1 MAQTKLPAAMRK
13 QQGFMKEASK
23 RYNAADN
30 IKGYAADGSPI
41 HRVKWLPM
49 VAKVRK
55 EKGGKALGSAS
66 SAKSNVIHSV
76 QSYKVGDYDLENK
89 VVKITANGN
98 IYATT
103 NQARRACPGCKVM
116 ISFSDG
122 TQKEYIYVEKS
133 KAVGAPAPK
142 RKPAIKPIYS

>member
-55 EKGGKALGSAS
+55 EKAGQTKGGAMGAPAS
-66 SAKSNVIHSV
+66 LSNKIVSNIVH
-76 QSYKVGDYDLENK
+76 KVGDTFLGEKIVHIIANKKGFYSTASAQQIHPFAKIYIQLESGR
-89 VVKITANGN
+89 KI
-98 IYATT
+98 
-103 NQARRACPGCKVM
+103 
-116 ISFSDG
+116 
-122 TQKEYIYVEKS
+122 EYEFHSKPSKKSLKGVPS
-133 KAVGAPAPK
+133 KA
-142 RKPAIKPIYS
+142 KPIY